1 MKFVKKALLGL
12 VALPLALLLVVVL
25 VQAYYH
31 LSPVEVTAEA
41 KALDAEATM
50 LPAVTDNGFRAY
62 GILAPEGMDPVAY
75 GKCLIASQKTLAE
88 EKRRD
93 RSNAP
98 RVTDPERFEEYSKR
112 WYVREQALEL
122 PCSEGKSA
130 LRLPREPQGLKI
142 SPSTTEAEWNALH
155 ALVPEPVL
163 RARVDAVWEGE
174 ARRLGAVIDAPM
186 VRYDALSR
194 VPRWQIAD
202 ARAAW
207 LRGEHDAATVTW
219 ARLLADTTR
228 HAGDSLIDAMISVAI
243 QTQTLLAIQ
252 SAVSSNQALAAT
264 DAAQL
269 FAAMGTVER
278 VPDAVVKSLLFE
290 WRLHQDVLEKVDDV
304 SALSSIAVSES
315 GAVRTLGERLSRW
328 GFDRTD
334 TLNLFARNNRWSA
347 NAMLTTANGKPAPM
361 MPDEWQQFGCHS
373 LQALAP
379 ACLPF
384 MRNPVGRV
392 LAAIALPS
400 YADYGTRVAD
410 LRNLAAATRLTISA
424 RAQGVT
430 AAKLAALVA
439 SAPGDQRD
447 VFSGEALAYDATARK
462 LKIKLRT
469 KSSILGNDGY
479 ELAL

>member
-1 MKFVKKALLGL
+1 
-12 VALPLALLLVVVL
+12 LLLVVVL

-41 KALDAEATM
+41 KALDAEAAL
-50 LPAVTDNGFRAY
+50 LPAVTENGFRAY

-75 GKCLIASQKTLAE
+75 GKCLVASQKTLAE
-88 EKRRD
+88 ERRRD
-93 RSNAP
+93 QSNAP
-98 RVTDPERFEEYSKR
+98 RVTDRERFEEYSKR

-122 PCSEGKSA
+122 PCSEGKVT
-130 LRLPREPQGLKI
+130 LQLPREPQGLRI
-142 SPSTTEAEWNALH
+142 SLSTTEAEWNALS
-155 ALVPEPVL
+155 ALVPDPAL
-163 RARVDAVWEGE
+163 RARADLVWAGE
-174 ARRLGAVIDAPM
+174 ARRVGAAIDAPM

-194 VPRWQIAD
+194 IARWQIAD

-207 LRGEHDAATVTW
+207 LRGEHGVASATW
-219 ARLLADTTR
+219 ARLLEDTTR
-228 HAGDSLIDAMISVAI
+228 HAGDSLIDAMISAAI

-252 SAVSSNQALAAT
+252 SAVSSSQALASA
-264 DAAQL
+264 DAARL
-269 FAAMGTVER
+269 LAAMGAVER
-278 VPDAVVKSLLFE
+278 MPDAVAKSLLFE
-290 WRLHQDVLEKVDDV
+290 WRLHQDVLEKVDDA
-304 SALSSIAVSES
+304 SALSSIAASES
-315 GAVRTLGERLSRW
+315 GAVRTLVERLSRW

-379 ACLPF
+379 VCLPF

-400 YADYGTRVAD
+400 YADYGTPVGD
-410 LRNLAAATRLTISA
+410 LSNLAAATRLTISA
-424 RAQGVT
+424 REQGV
-430 AAKLAALVA
+430 AAVKLAAFVT
-439 SAPGDQRD
+439 SAPADQRD
-447 VFSGEALAYDATARK
+447 VFSAEPLAYDATARK